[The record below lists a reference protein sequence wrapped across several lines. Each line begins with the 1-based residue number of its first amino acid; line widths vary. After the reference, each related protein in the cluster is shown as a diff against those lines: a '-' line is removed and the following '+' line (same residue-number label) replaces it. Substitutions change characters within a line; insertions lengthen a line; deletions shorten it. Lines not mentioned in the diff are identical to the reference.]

1 MIPIV
6 DSHHH
11 IWRQSDLPWLNG
23 PELPRVFGAY
33 EGLRRDYLMED
44 LMSDM
49 AGSGVVGSVYIQVNW
64 APEQA
69 VDEAAWVQE
78 VSNTLGWPQG
88 IVAYANFFD
97 DDSPDLLRKLSAFP
111 NMRGIRHQLHWHE
124 NPLYRF
130 QDRPDIMNDATWRR
144 NFAKLQDYG
153 WSFELQVFDTQM
165 KDAAKLAA
173 DFPGVSQILQHA
185 GMPEDRS
192 PAGLKTWR
200 DGMKLLADQPNI
212 FCKLSA
218 LGTFIH
224 ENSEDHITEIIG
236 ETLEIFPTN
245 RCLFGS
251 NYPIEMLWTPYTPI
265 VSAHRKAIAGLS
277 EADQRSILHDTA
289 VRVYGLKGLASSPL

>member
-23 PELPRVFGAY
+23 PELPRIFGKY
-33 EGLRRDYLMED
+33 DGLRRDYLMDD
-44 LMSDM
+44 LISDM
-49 AGSGVVGSVYIQVNW
+49 DGSGVVGSVYIQVNW

-69 VDEAAWVQE
+69 LDEAAWVQS
-78 VSNTLGWPQG
+78 VGDRIGWPQG
-88 IVAYANFFD
+88 IIAYANFFND
-97 DDSPDLLRKLSAFP
+97 GSPELLTKLSALT

-124 NPLYRF
+124 NPLYRY
-130 QDRPDIMNDATWRR
+130 QDRPDVMNDTSWRR

-173 DFPGVSQILQHA
+173 DYPAIPQVLQHA
-185 GMPEDRS
+185 GMPENRS
-192 PAGLKTWR
+192 SAGLKSWQ
-200 DGMKLLADQPNI
+200 DGMKMLADQENV

-218 LGTFIH
+218 FGTFIH
-224 ENSEDHITEIIG
+224 ENSEDHIAEIIG
-236 ETLEIFPTN
+236 QTLEIFSAD

-251 NYPIEMLWTPYTPI
+251 NFPIEMLWTPYAPI
-265 VSAHRKAIAGLS
+265 VAAHRKAIECLS
-277 EADQRSILHDTA
+277 EIDQRAILHDTA
-289 VRVYGLKGLASSPL
+289 IRVYGLKGLAASPL